1 MTRLTKE
8 ERAAFRTLGDDGL
21 RQPDL
26 PRSLRLVLPTPE
38 ARLEYIRFATEAG
51 RLFRGRREI
60 GFRGDD
66 WRL

>member
-1 MTRLTKE
+1 MTQLTKE
-8 ERAAFRTLGDDGL
+8 EREALLALGEDGL

-38 ARLEYIRFATEAG
+38 ARLEYIRFATEAS
-51 RLFRGRREI
+51 RFFRGRREI

>member
-1 MTRLTKE
+1 VTQLTKA
-8 ERAAFRTLGDDGL
+8 EREAFRALGEDGL

-26 PRSLRLVLPTPE
+26 PGSLRLVLPTPE
-38 ARLEYIRFATEAG
+38 ARLEYIRFATDAN
-51 RLFRGRREI
+51 RFFRGRREI